1 MTKIK
6 IAGNCKKMENAA
18 IFIEIFNFLQN
29 RAFHG
34 PQLFWFFAHSSV
46 IFDTTEM
53 IFMVLELS

>member
-1 MTKIK
+1 MAKTKNAK
-6 IAGNCKKMENAA
+6 KCKKMKIKS

-29 RAFHG
+29 RTFHG
-34 PQLFWFFAHSSV
+34 PQFLWFFTHSSV